1 MIAIALLNMQ
11 YNRAIA
17 KYKKIVSAYKDELIS
32 VSIHYMIRVIQ
43 FKKIKI
49 YYIDKQ
55 TCFSYNVIRLNV
67 HSFFGLQGQYC
78 LERKS
83 AVGKKRGPKYEQ
95 IIEAAVQV
103 IAENGYH
110 HAQVAKIA
118 KVAGVADGTIYL
130 YFKNK
135 EDILVSLFE
144 VKMGNFIKKIKQEI
158 ARVNTPTDKLYTLI
172 EMHFKQLAEN
182 HMLAVV
188 TQLELRQANTVLR
201 MKINEILKDY
211 LNLID
216 GILIEGKENGYF
228 SENLDVRLARQMIFG
243 TLDEIVTNW
252 VMKECKYD
260 LVSLAKPTK
269 QLLVNGFCKK

>member
-1 MIAIALLNMQ
+1 MIIHFLNERQ
-11 YNRAIA
+11 
-17 KYKKIVSAYKDELIS
+17 IS
-32 VSIHYMIRVIQ
+32 
-43 FKKIKI
+43 
-49 YYIDKQ
+49 
-55 TCFSYNVIRLNV
+55 
-67 HSFFGLQGQYC
+67 

-135 EDILVSLFE
+135 EDILISLFKE
-144 VKMGNFIKKIKQEI
+144 KMGDFIEKIKEQI
-158 ARVNTPTDKLYTLI
+158 ANVDLPSDKLLTLI

-182 HMLAVV
+182 PMLAIV
-188 TQLELRQANTVLR
+188 TQVELRQANTVLR
-201 MKINEILKDY
+201 QKINDVLKDY
-211 LNLID
+211 LVVID
-216 GILIEGKENGYF
+216 EILIEGIESGYF
-228 SENLDVRLARQMIFG
+228 SEDLDVRLARQMIFG

-252 VMKECKYD
+252 VMKERKYD

-269 QLLVNGFCKK
+269 HLLVNGFCKK